1 MTSQYKGMRW
11 LKCDLQVQ
19 IPEDSRH
26 WQDQELKMLEP
37 RRPIYNGQ
45 PDESDIQEKARKFL
59 RRCYELKL
67 EVIGLTDHNFSARA
81 ITRLVCCSCR

>member
-19 IPEDSRH
+19 TPEDSRH

-45 PDESDIQEKARKFL
+45 KVISKKS
-59 RRCYELKL
+59 L
-67 EVIGLTDHNFSARA
+67 EVSPSL
-81 ITRLVCCSCR
+81 L